1 MKGKRILLV
10 ATGGTIAGTG
20 DIKGKYEAGTI
31 PGSRLLDSVKD
42 AFDINRVEVQEL
54 FSIDSKDMNENM
66 WQEILICVKNF
77 LAKDDAAGVVITHG
91 TDTMAETAFFLE
103 YTLDTDKPVVLTGAM
118 RPASSLSADGPM
130 NLWSAL
136 SVADNKESKG
146 RGVLVVMNGEIHSAA
161 YVAKIMRNDV
171 SAFASVN
178 TGAIGSVLNGD
189 VRYFLPKSRPKHK
202 IYKIEREK
210 KLPFVPIIYSYA
222 GDDGEV
228 VGSVLRYGAK
238 GLVYAGFGSGT
249 FSKSV
254 KNALDEAVKKGV
266 KVMISSKVLKG
277 RTLTEDKKF
286 MSADF
291 LTPEQARILL
301 LLKIMDDV

>member
-1 MKGKRILLV
+1 M
-10 ATGGTIAGTG
+10 
-20 DIKGKYEAGTI
+20 D
-31 PGSRLLDSVKD
+31 
-42 AFDINRVEVQEL
+42 VQEL
-54 FSIDSKDMNENM
+54 FAIDSKDMNENM

-103 YTLDTDKPVVLTGAM
+103 YTIDTDKPVVLTGAM
-118 RPASSLSADGPM
+118 RPATSLSADGPM

-136 SVADNKESKG
+136 EVAANRESKN

-171 SAFASVN
+171 SAFASIN
-178 TGAIGSVLNGD
+178 TGAIGSVLNGE
-189 VRYFLPKSRPKHK
+189 VKYFFPKSRPKHK
-202 IYKIEREK
+202 IYKIEKEK

-222 GDDGEV
+222 GDNGEV
-228 VGSVLRYGAK
+228 LGSALRFGAK

-254 KNALDEAVKKGV
+254 KMALDEAVKKGV
-266 KVMISSKVLKG
+266 KVMISSKVPKG
-277 RTLTEDKKF
+277 RTLNVDKKF
-286 MSADF
+286 LSADF

-301 LLKIMDDV
+301 LLKILNEM